1 MEPSKFSVSF
11 FVKFMA
17 LQILLIDLGV
27 ALGPSFFTASL
38 KIGTQAY
45 MYLRKKLI
53 HILYFLERN

>member
-1 MEPSKFSVSF
+1 
-11 FVKFMA
+11 
-17 LQILLIDLGV
+17 L